1 MAFYFTFGRRWMAA
15 ALLFFCLAATLHAQT
30 APLITSPSLA
40 TGGIG
45 LSFSYALTGANSPT
59 SFTATG
65 VPTGLSFNSATAVI
79 SGTPATTGTF
89 SLSLSA
95 INASGTATQPL
106 EIVIF
111 PPATQATG
119 RIGLGFYYAITGT
132 NNPTSFSATGVPA
145 GLSLNN
151 STGVISGTP
160 TATGTFPLSLGAINA
175 SGTSTRPFTIVVY
188 PPPPDMA
195 KGADVGWLQQ
205 MAVSNFQFYD
215 TNAQQL
221 DPDPVT
227 NCLKIL
233 KERNIDTIRL
243 RIFVPPIV
251 ASNWDNQLSG
261 NCTIDE
267 MLPLAQKATALG
279 MRVLISLHYSWTF
292 ADPGNQRIPVQW
304 VSDIAGMSSTQA
316 VAKLTA
322 DLSAYTTYVVQE
334 LQAGGVTPEWISLGN
349 EITNGML
356 LHVENNPGIVARTS
370 PNYGTGAN
378 LAAFINAGYNAVKAV
393 NPTIKTVIH
402 IDRAHDDSLDKGFF
416 TTLKG
421 NGGHWDV
428 SATDVSGGTYS
439 DIQQTVNDL
448 AASFTAP
455 GQGGAGV
462 MMLEM
467 EPPDIYSGS
476 TYNPLPNF
484 DFVNYILN
492 IMRGVPGGKGLGSI
506 YWEPEAD
513 PLWRGY
519 LQSAWTNHQPS
530 SALDVFRPAI
540 LQASGTAIV
549 NGTSGGQTVLLQGV
563 NLGGWMV
570 MEPWMTPADASGLPD
585 EYSIISELDSRF
597 GIATEQSLVQTYRQN
612 WINSADLDNIKAQ
625 GLNVV
630 RVPVWWGDFYPL
642 SARGTTNPAMRS
654 DAFTMLDWLAAAAAE
669 RGIRIIIDMHGVFGG
684 QSTSADTGCQNLNQY
699 WTNTN
704 DQINT
709 QLMWTAIAAHYAGNP
724 WIAGYDLLNEPSGA
738 PSNQAVITQLS
749 NLYTAV
755 RAVDPSHII
764 FMEGTWGNWNW
775 DMLPNPT
782 SAGWTNVVYEMH
794 EYQWSNETIS
804 GVEAGADNQV
814 IDYNNHL
821 SYNVPAYIGEFNAF
835 GTGTPAW
842 QYVIND
848 FSNAGMNWSA
858 WSYKATHGTG
868 MDSWGLY
875 DPTGKATVPNI
886 VTTSSSTIA
895 SDWAGWTTSNAFA
908 INPML
913 PTAVTTSPSI
923 TSLTQSVAE
932 SLAPFSYNIT
942 ATNGPTG
949 FNATGLPPGLTI
961 NTATGVISGTAS
973 VVNASNSVEYNV
985 ALTATTSIGVCTGN
999 LLLTVTPPGPVITSS
1014 LTATATAGVLFN
1026 DYLHGTNG
1034 MNGLS
1039 ATGLPPGLSIVSDNQ
1054 LITGTATAIGTWSV
1068 QLTGNNSWGPGPV
1081 ATMTLTVNAPPA
1093 PVISSGTT
1101 ASGTVGTAFSYT
1113 IAASNNPASYS
1124 ATGLPAGLSLNSG
1137 SGVISGTVAAAG
1149 IFNIGLGAINLGG
1162 TGSKTLKLTIP
1173 YTTPPVITVPST
1185 VVAQATGGA
1194 GAVVNFTTT
1203 AVDED
1208 GGTCVTT
1215 NVPASGS
1222 LFADGTNTVTVTAK
1236 DIDNNQSTASFNVVV
1251 VPAVQT
1257 PLPPSGLTATAWDGQ
1272 IDLCWNPS
1280 TFATSYI
1287 VLSSTSANGPYSV
1300 AGSNVTIPYFS
1311 GTGLSDGVAYF
1322 YKVDAVGASGTSAD
1336 TATVSAT
1343 PVLGAGYKAWSSEDI
1358 GSVNLSG
1365 SATYLSG
1372 TYTVVGAGADIYGSA
1387 DAFHFLSQPMTG
1399 DGAIIARVVS
1409 IQGGSPWAK
1418 VGVMF
1423 RETLATNATNMFS
1436 VVTASSGAGAQ
1447 WRPSTGSNTTWE
1459 GVTGPVAPFWV
1470 KLVRSGST
1478 FTAYNSPDGV
1488 IWIQQGPSQVF
1499 TMASN
1504 AYVGLAVTD
1513 HNSAA
1518 RCTAVIDSVSVLP
1531 SQTWSAADIGSPS
1544 VAGFTR
1550 TSSAVT
1556 TIEASGT
1563 DIGGAADQCR
1573 YVYQPADGNSSI
1585 TAQVTGVENTNAFAK
1600 AGIMIRETLAA
1611 NSDNVAL
1618 FSSAQNGILFQQRAV
1633 TGGTSLQSAQ
1643 NSALNA
1649 PYWLRLTR
1657 SGSTFTA
1664 YTAPDGA
1671 TWTALSST
1679 TVSMATKA
1687 YIGIAASS
1695 DNPMVLGAARVQNI
1709 TVSTSNP
1716 SAPVISSATV
1726 TSGSENSAYS
1736 YTIVASDSPSSYY
1749 ADGLPAGLTINTATG
1764 VISGTPTVSG
1774 TFGINLTANNEGGSA
1789 VTVMN
1794 LTVNP
1799 PPPVISSALT
1809 ATAATGTAFT
1819 YTITASNSPTSFS
1832 ATGLPSGLAFNA
1844 TTGVVSGTAIAT
1856 GTSTVTLSAGNAGGT
1871 GTATLKLTVN
1881 LGAPIISSA
1890 AAATAIMGTGFTYT
1904 ITANNSPTSFS
1915 ETGLPSGLTLNTTT
1929 GVISG
1934 TATATGTST
1943 VTLGAGNAAG
1953 TKTATLTLTVNPPPP
1968 VIISAST
1975 ATGIIGTAFS
1985 YTINA
1990 SNSPT
1995 NFGAAG
2001 LPSGLSL
2008 NGTNGV
2014 ISGIATTI
2022 GTSRVILRANN
2033 VTATGTAPLMLTMNM
2048 PAPAITSTLTATAT
2062 NGAAFSYQITAS
2074 NSPTSYSAMGLP
2086 AGLSVNGTTGLIS
2099 GTTTATGTNDVTIS
2113 AINLGGTG
2121 SAVLALVVGPP
2132 YAAWRGGM
2140 FTQAQLANGSISG
2153 DYADPA
2159 GDGIPNLLKYAL
2171 GINPWTNGV
2180 SGLPVETLAITGSGN
2195 YPTLIYTRPLSASDI
2210 TYTVQVS
2217 TGLNTWNSGPGYT
2230 MTTGTTDNQDETESV
2245 TVQSVLPVSG
2255 TNPNLFMRLQV
2266 TGP

>member
-1 MAFYFTFGRRWMAA
+1 MAA
-15 ALLFFCLAATLHAQT
+15 SLHAQT
-30 APLITSPSLA
+30 AAPLITSPSLA

-45 LSFSYALTGANSPT
+45 QSFSYALTGTNSPAG
-59 SFTATG
+59 FTVAGTT
-65 VPTGLSFNSATAVI
+65 PAGLSFNSGTAVI
-79 SGTPATTGTF
+79 SGTPTTTGTF
-89 SLSLSA
+89 SLSLAA
-95 INASGTATQPL
+95 INASGTTTQPL
-106 EIVIF
+106 TIVIF
-111 PPATQATG
+111 PPATLATG

-145 GLSLNN
+145 GLSLSQ

-160 TATGTFPLSLGAINA
+160 AATGTFSLSLGAINA
-175 SGTSTRPFTIVVY
+175 SGTATRPLTIVVF

-215 TNAQQL
+215 TTGQQL

-267 MLPLAQKATALG
+267 MLPLAQKASALG
-279 MRVLISLHYSWTF
+279 MRVMISLHYSWTF

-304 VSDIAGMSSTQA
+304 VSDITGMSSTQA
-316 VAKLTA
+316 VAKLTKE
-322 DLSAYTTYVVQE
+322 LSNYTTYVVRE

-356 LHVENNPGIVARTS
+356 LHIENNPGVVARTS

-378 LAAFINAGYNAVKAV
+378 LATFINAGYYAVKAV
-393 NPTIKTVIH
+393 NPMIQTVIH
-402 IDRAHDDSLDKGFF
+402 IDRAHDDALDKGFF
-416 TTLKG
+416 TTLQG

-439 DIQQTVNDL
+439 DIQATVNDL

-455 GQGGAGV
+455 GQGGDGV
-462 MMLEM
+462 IMMEM

-519 LQSAWTNHQPS
+519 TQSAWTNHEPS

-549 NGTSGGQTVLLQGV
+549 NGASAGQTVQLEGV
-563 NLGGWMV
+563 NLGGWLV

-612 WINSADLDNIKAQ
+612 WINSGDLDNIKAQ

-642 SARGTTNPAMRS
+642 SARGATNPAMRS

-684 QSTSADTGCQNLNQY
+684 QSASADTGCQNLNQY

-709 QLMWTAIAAHYAGNP
+709 QLMWTAIAAHYRGNP

-738 PSNQAVITQLS
+738 PSNQAVITQLG
-749 NLYTAV
+749 NLYNAV

-764 FMEGTWGNWNW
+764 FMEGTWGNWDW
-775 DMLPNPT
+775 GMLPNPS

-794 EYQWSNETIS
+794 EYQWSNETIA

-848 FSNAGMNWSA
+848 FNNAGMSWSV

-868 MDSWGLY
+868 TDSWGLY
-875 DPTGKATVPNI
+875 NPTGKATVPNI

-895 SDWAGWTTSNAFA
+895 SDWSGWTTSNAFA

-913 PTAVTTSPSI
+913 STVVDTSASI
-923 TSLTQSVAE
+923 TSLTQGVAE
-932 SLAPFSYNIT
+932 SLSPFSYTIA

-949 FNATGLPPGLTI
+949 FGATGLPPGLTV
-961 NTATGVISGTAS
+961 NTATGVISGTPPVENS
-973 VVNASNSVEYNV
+973 SNSVEFNV
-985 ALTATTSIGVCTGN
+985 ALTATTSVGVCTGN
-999 LLLTVTPPGPVITSS
+999 LLLTVTPPGPVITSA
-1014 LTATATAGVLFN
+1014 LTATATVGVAFN
-1026 DYLHGTNG
+1026 DYLQGTNG
-1034 MNGLS
+1034 MDGLS
-1039 ATGLPPGLSIVSDNQ
+1039 ASGLPPGMSVVSDNQ
-1054 LITGTATAIGTWSV
+1054 LITGTATTTGAYSV
-1068 QLTGNNSWGPGPV
+1068 QLKGNNSWGPGPV
-1081 ATMTLTVNAPPA
+1081 ATMILTVKPPPA

-1101 ASGTVGTAFSYT
+1101 ASGTVGMAFTYT
-1113 IAASNNPASYS
+1113 IVASNSPTSYS
-1124 ATGLPAGLSLNSG
+1124 ATGLPAGLSVNSG
-1137 SGVISGTVAAAG
+1137 SGVISGTLAASG
-1149 IFNIGLGAINLGG
+1149 VFNVGLGAINLGG
-1162 TGSKTLKLTIP
+1162 TGSRTLKLTVP

-1185 VVAQATGGA
+1185 VVVQATGGS

-1203 AVDED
+1203 AVDE
-1208 GGTCVTT
+1208 GGGSCVTT

-1222 LFADGTNTVTVTAK
+1222 LFADGTNTVTVSAK

-1287 VLSSTSANGPYSV
+1287 VMSSTSANGPYSV
-1300 AGSNVTIPYFS
+1300 AGNNVTIPYFS
-1311 GTGLSDGVAYF
+1311 GTGLSDGVAYY

-1336 TATVSAT
+1336 TAAVSAT

-1365 SATYLSG
+1365 SATYQSG

-1387 DAFHFLSQPMTG
+1387 DAFHFVSQPMTG

-1409 IQGGSPWAK
+1409 VQGGSTWAK
-1418 VGVMF
+1418 VGVMI
-1423 RETLATNATNMFS
+1423 RETLAANATNIFS
-1436 VVTASSGAGAQ
+1436 VVTASSGVGAQ
-1447 WRPSTGSNTTWE
+1447 WRPSTGANTTWE
-1459 GVTGPVAPFWV
+1459 GVTGPAAPFWV

-1488 IWIQQGPSQVF
+1488 IWTQQGPSQVL

-1518 RCTAVIDSVSVLP
+1518 RCTAVIDSVNVLP
-1531 SQTWSAADIGSPS
+1531 SQTWSATDIGSPA

-1550 TSSAVT
+1550 ASSAGMTV
-1556 TIEASGT
+1556 EGSGT
-1563 DIGGAADQCR
+1563 DIGGTADQCR

-1585 TAQVTGVENTNAFAK
+1585 TVQVTGVENTNPLAK

-1618 FSSAQNGILFQQRAV
+1618 LATAQNGILFQQRAA
-1633 TGGTSLQSAQ
+1633 TGGTNVQLAQ
-1643 NSALNA
+1643 NGAMNA

-1671 TWTALSST
+1671 TWTALGST
-1679 TVSMATKA
+1679 TVSMGTKA
-1687 YIGIAASS
+1687 YIGIAATS
-1695 DNPMVLGAARVQNI
+1695 DNPTVLGAATVQNI

-1716 SAPVISSATV
+1716 LAPVISSATV
-1726 TSGSENSAYS
+1726 TTGSENAAYS
-1736 YTIVASDSPSSYY
+1736 YTIVASNSPGGYY
-1749 ADGLPAGLTINTATG
+1749 AEGLPSGLGINTATG
-1764 VISGTPTVSG
+1764 VISGTPTATG
-1774 TFGINLTANNEGGSA
+1774 TFTVILTADNDGGSA
-1789 VTVMN
+1789 VTTVT

-1799 PPPVISSALT
+1799 PPPVIGSALT
-1809 ATAATGTAFT
+1809 ATAATGAAFS

-1832 ATGLPSGLAFNA
+1832 ATGLPSGLALNA
-1844 TTGVVSGTAIAT
+1844 ATGVISGTAIAT

-1871 GTATLKLTVN
+1871 GTATLTLTVS
-1881 LGAPIISSA
+1881 LGAPIIGS
-1890 AAATAIMGTGFTYT
+1890 ATAASAIVGIGFSYT
-1904 ITANNSPTSFS
+1904 ITASNIPTSFS
-1915 ETGLPSGLTLNTTT
+1915 ATGLPSGLTLNAAT

-1934 TATATGTST
+1934 TAMATGTST

-1953 TKTATLTLTVNPPPP
+1953 TSTATLTLTVNPPPP
-1968 VIISAST
+1968 VIISAAT
-1975 ATGIIGTAFS
+1975 ATGISGAAFS
-1985 YTINA
+1985 YAITA

-2001 LPSGLSL
+2001 LPSGLSV
-2008 NGTNGV
+2008 NGTTGL
-2014 ISGIATTI
+2014 ISGATTAI
-2022 GTSRVILRANN
+2022 GTSLVILRANN
-2033 VTATGTAPLMLTMNM
+2033 ITATGTAPLMLTINM

-2062 NGAAFSYQITAS
+2062 NGEGFSYQITAS
-2074 NSPTSYSAMGLP
+2074 NIPTSYSAMGLP
-2086 AGLSVNGTTGLIS
+2086 MGLTVNGTTGWIS

-2132 YAAWRGGM
+2132 YLAWQSQM
-2140 FTQAQLANGSISG
+2140 FTPAQLANASISG
-2153 DYADPA
+2153 DSASPA
-2159 GDGIPNLLKYAL
+2159 GDAIPNLLKYAL
-2171 GINPWTNGV
+2171 GLNPWTDGV
-2180 SGLPVETLAITGSGN
+2180 SGLPVATLVTTGGGI
-2195 YPTLIYTRPLSASDI
+2195 YPTLTYTQALSATDI

-2217 TGLNTWNSGPGYT
+2217 TDLATWNSGPGYT
-2230 MTTGTTDNQDETESV
+2230 VTTGTTYSQDGETESV
-2245 TVQSVLPVSG
+2245 TVQSATPVSG
-2255 TNPNLFMRLQV
+2255 SNAALFMRLQV